1 MAQGRRLFRRRVG
14 VARECAECL
23 CCTLEIGGRH
33 VARLKREPA
42 KPPNGSSLVPC
53 RLPIADTLRV
63 VWDIMVRVSKG
74 LVEQWFFWRSRRGWT
89 GFLAVFLFS
98 SAGVFVWVMPAMAAP
113 NLPEVGYRAAS
124 NVSSTG
130 ATIEVP
136 INPEG
141 AETSYE
147 ISLQCQSVREDNQ
160 DCEPLTVGSQS
171 RQGVLLGGF
180 EQQIVTDTVT
190 GLQPSYLY
198 QYSVIA
204 TNSAGRE
211 GYVGN
216 GFITCPSQGLCP
228 RQPYLEGAALW
239 SIEGGRRVAE
249 EAPRVAAEER
259 VQQKEAEE
267 RPAREA
273 AEQAAKERVIHEAG
287 ERAGREVGERAG
299 REAAERAASTRSP
312 RCVVPS
318 LKGDSLT
325 QARRALDRAHC
336 SLGKLSEP
344 RRYHGPLVVVKQSA
358 QSGRRLPADAS
369 VALILNR
376 PHKP

>member
-1 MAQGRRLFRRRVG
+1 M
-14 VARECAECL
+14 
-23 CCTLEIGGRH
+23 
-33 VARLKREPA
+33 
-42 KPPNGSSLVPC
+42 
-53 RLPIADTLRV
+53 
-63 VWDIMVRVSKG
+63 RVSRG
-74 LVEQWFFWRSRRGWT
+74 LIERGSFWRSRRGWT
-89 GFLAVFLFS
+89 RFLAVFLFS
-98 SAGVFVWVMPAMAAP
+98 STCGFVSVMPAMAATK
-113 NLPEVGYRAAS
+113 LPEVGYLAAS

-147 ISLQCQSVREDNQ
+147 ISLECQSAQEDNQ
-160 DCEPLTVGSQS
+160 DCESLTVGSQTQ
-171 RQGVLLGGF
+171 QGVLLPGF
-180 EQQIVTDTVT
+180 EQRIVTDTVT

-204 TNSAGRE
+204 TNAAGRE

-239 SIEGGRRVAE
+239 NIEGGRRVAE

-259 VQQKEAEE
+259 AKQKEAEE
-267 RPAREA
+267 RPTKEA
-273 AEQAAKERVIHEAG
+273 AERAAKERAIREAG
-287 ERAGREVGERAG
+287 ERTGREAGERTG
-299 REAAERAASTRSP
+299 REAAERAALARSP

-325 QARRALDRAHC
+325 QARHALDRAHC
-336 SLGKLSEP
+336 RLGKLSEP
-344 RRYHGPLVVVKQSA
+344 RRYHGSLVVVKQSV
-358 QSGRRLPADAS
+358 QNGRELAADAS
-369 VALILNR
+369 VALTLNR